1 MKLTLCEALTL
12 GQDQATTPGTL
23 CPTLCH
29 KCVGSL
35 TPFANHVTLKMQEMG
50 PMVCSPYPRRLERLT
65 ICSSWFFKG
74 FFFTCWFRYLVMEIV
89 IEVSCWAVEFCIL
102 LKYSWFL
109 LISKFVTILRAAVK
123 MNHCKIVKM
132 GKIV

>member
-12 GQDQATTPGTL
+12 RQDQTTTPGTL

-74 FFFTCWFRYLVMEIV
+74 FFFYLL
-89 IEVSCWAVEFCIL
+89 IL
-102 LKYSWFL
+102 LPCYGNCNRGFMLGS
-109 LISKFVTILRAAVK
+109 
-123 MNHCKIVKM
+123 
-132 GKIV
+132 